1 MIPFLKKIV
10 RVLFTLYGFLFF
22 LLILFLL
29 MPLVIVSSIFG
40 PIQGG
45 TMIYRICGLWADL
58 LFPLIGLKVRI
69 IHEAQITEHRPCV
82 FVANHSSYMDI
93 PMIVYAIREPV
104 RPLGKAEMA
113 KIPVFG
119 FLYRRAAIMV
129 DRSSAANRAKSVQV
143 LKSVL
148 SKNVSI
154 FIFPEGT
161 FDANKPGLQPFFD
174 GAFRIAI
181 ETQTPIQPVIFP
193 DTAKRLSANTVFSL
207 SPGISRVVYLAEV
220 PVTGLTRADLP
231 MLKQT
236 VYDRMNEALERYH
249 ALPL

>member
-1 MIPFLKKIV
+1 MNVIIKIW
-10 RVLFTLYGFLFF
+10 RVLFTLYGFIFF

-29 MPLVIVSSIFG
+29 MPLVIVSSFFG
-40 PIQGG
+40 PLQGG
-45 TMIYRICGLWADL
+45 TMIYKICGWWADL

-69 IHEAQITEHRPCV
+69 SHDSPGTEHRPCV

-93 PMIVYAIREPV
+93 PMIVYSIREPV
-104 RPLGKAEMA
+104 RPLGKHEMGN
-113 KIPVFG
+113 IPVFG

-129 DRSSAANRAKSVQV
+129 NRSSAANRAKSVHV
-143 LKSVL
+143 LKSML

-181 ETQTPIQPVIFP
+181 ETQTPIQPIIFP
-193 DTAKRLSANTVFSL
+193 DTAKRLAPDTVFSL

-220 PVTGLTRADLP
+220 PVAGMTKADLP
-231 MLKQT
+231 LLKQR
-236 VYDRMNEALERYH
+236 VFDLMHAALDRYH
-249 ALPL
+249 AIPV